1 MSRPREGRRRRLARL
16 LSRISI
22 RLLAFNV
29 LLVFLPAAGLL
40 YLDTY
45 ERQLLSAQE
54 RSMVQQG
61 RLLAAALSGAETL
74 DAAEAQRVLV
84 ELDRRL
90 EARLRVVDPDGR
102 VIADSAALGPRREEA
117 AGEAA
122 RPAAPAA
129 GAPAASPLYRV
140 GTGLNRLWRA
150 LAPPPALPQSAP
162 GLYSAEGPEG
172 TLAGPAVR
180 EALAGRY
187 GADLRVA
194 AGPEGAV
201 TTLHSAIPV
210 LGGRPQPPG
219 EESAAAA
226 TNREAGAARAGATA
240 AASEPPVTAETAAPE
255 TAADAAAVRRPVVG
269 AVLVSQSTGRVLA
282 ALREVRLGIFR
293 VFVVSVAA
301 AVVLSLLVAT
311 TILRPIGRLRRE
323 AQAMVDRRGRLTGG
337 FGGSAK
343 LDEIGDL
350 ARALEE
356 LTGRL
361 RRHLAATEAFA
372 ADVSHEF
379 KNPLA
384 AIRSAAEL
392 VAEADTPEERR
403 RFEAIVLGEVAR
415 LERLLSGVAEISAID
430 AEAAGDPGRA
440 EVGGIARSLADAHRL
455 RHADVP
461 LDLSLPPEPLAVA
474 MPPDRLAQ
482 VLDNLLD
489 NAAGFSPPG
498 AAVEL
503 AAERRDGQAVIAV
516 ADSGPGIPENHLDRV
531 FDRFFTFRPPSGPAA
546 RDGHAGLGLAIARAL
561 AEAHGGTLTA
571 GNRAGGDRAGG
582 GGARFELRLPLA

>member
-1 MSRPREGRRRRLARL
+1 MTRPREGRRRRLGRL

-61 RLLAAALSGAETL
+61 RLLAAALSGGAAL
-74 DAAEAQRVLV
+74 DAARAERVLV
-84 ELDRRL
+84 ALDRRL
-90 EARLRVVDPDGR
+90 EARLRVVDAGGR
-102 VIADSAALGPRREEA
+102 VVADSAALGPRRDEASGEEA
-117 AGEAA
+117 PPPV
-122 RPAAPAA
+122 PAPD
-129 GAPAASPLYRV
+129 APAASPLYRV
-140 GTGLNRLWRA
+140 GTALNRLWRA
-150 LAPPPALPQSAP
+150 LAPPPALPQAAP

-187 GADLRVA
+187 GADLRVTG
-194 AGPEGAV
+194 GPDGAV
-201 TTLHSAIPV
+201 TTLHSAIPI
-210 LGGRPQPPG
+210 LGGTGGEELEAEAEAEPEPGDPATAVEPTEAAPAAPPG
-219 EESAAAA
+219 
-226 TNREAGAARAGATA
+226 
-240 AASEPPVTAETAAPE
+240 
-255 TAADAAAVRRPVVG
+255 PVVG

-293 VFVVSVAA
+293 VFVASVAA
-301 AVVLSLLVAT
+301 AIVLSLLVAT

-323 AQAMVDRRGRLTGG
+323 AQAIVDRRGRLTGG

-384 AIRSAAEL
+384 SIRGAAEML
-392 VAEADTPEERR
+392 AEADSPADRR
-403 RFEAIVLGEVAR
+403 RFEAIVSGEVAR
-415 LERLLSGVAEISAID
+415 LERLLSAVAEVSAVD
-430 AEAAGDPGRA
+430 AEVAAAPGRA
-440 EVGGIARSLADAHRL
+440 EVAPLLHSLAEGHRL
-455 RHADVP
+455 RRKGVP
-461 LDLSLPPEPLAVA
+461 LALSLPGEPLAVA
-474 MPPDRLAQ
+474 MPPERLAQ
-482 VLDNLLD
+482 VIDNLLD
-489 NAAGFSPPG
+489 NATGFSPPG
-498 AAVEL
+498 SPVEL
-503 AAERRDGQAVIAV
+503 AVERRNGDALLTV
-516 ADSGPGIPENHLDRV
+516 ADSGPGIPAEHLDRV
-531 FDRFFTFRPPSGPAA
+531 FDRFFTFRPSTGPAA

-571 GNRAGGDRAGG
+571 ANRAE
-582 GGARFELRLPLA
+582 GGARFELRLPLACPARRDLP

>member
-1 MSRPREGRRRRLARL
+1 MSAAPDRRRRIGPVEDGPHPRETRGSALDRKGQRRSGRLRRL

-61 RLLAAALSGAETL
+61 RLLAAALSGGAAL
-74 DAAEAQRVLV
+74 DAEEARRVLV

-90 EARLRVVDPDGR
+90 EARLRVVDPGGR
-102 VIADSAALGPRREEA
+102 VIADSATLGPRRDELPA
-117 AGEAA
+117 TDSGGE
-122 RPAAPAA
+122 PVESAPPD
-129 GAPAASPLYRV
+129 APAASPLYRL
-140 GTGLNRLWRA
+140 GIGLNRLWRA
-150 LAPPPALPQSAP
+150 LAPAPELPQAAP
-162 GLYSAEGPEG
+162 GLYSAEGPEAR
-172 TLAGPAVR
+172 LAGPAVR

-187 GADLRVA
+187 GADLRVTG
-194 AGPEGAV
+194 GPGGAV

-210 LGGRPQPPG
+210 VGGG
-219 EESAAAA
+219 
-226 TNREAGAARAGATA
+226 AGAAPPAG
-240 AASEPPVTAETAAPE
+240 
-255 TAADAAAVRRPVVG
+255 RPVVG

-282 ALREVRLGIFR
+282 ALREVRLGVFR
-293 VFVVSVAA
+293 VFLASLAV

-323 AQAMVDRRGRLTGG
+323 AQAIVDRRGRLTGA

-384 AIRSAAEL
+384 AIRSAAEML
-392 VAEADTPEERR
+392 AEAEPPEQRR
-403 RFEAIVLGEVAR
+403 RFEAIVLGEVSR
-415 LERLLSGVAEISAID
+415 LERLLTGVAEVSAVD
-430 AEAAGDPGRA
+430 AEAAAAPGRSDVA
-440 EVGGIARSLADAHRL
+440 PLLRSLAEAHRL
-455 RHADVP
+455 RRPKVP
-461 LDLSLPPEPLAVA
+461 LELSLPDHPLAVA
-474 MPPDRLAQ
+474 MPPERLAQ
-482 VLDNLLD
+482 VVDNLLD

-503 AAERRDGQAVIAV
+503 AAARRDGQAVLAV
-516 ADSGPGIPENHLDRV
+516 SDAGPGIAAADLERV
-531 FDRFFTFRPPSGPAA
+531 FDRFFTSRPASGPAA

-571 GNRAGGDRAGG
+571 ANRPE
-582 GGARFELRLPLA
+582 GGARFELTLPLA